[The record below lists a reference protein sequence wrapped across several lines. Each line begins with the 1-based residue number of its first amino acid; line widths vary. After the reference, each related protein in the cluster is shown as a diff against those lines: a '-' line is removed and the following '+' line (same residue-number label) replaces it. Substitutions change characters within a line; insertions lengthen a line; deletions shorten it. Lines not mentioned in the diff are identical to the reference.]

1 MANISTIIDAFIIVY
16 LAYCTFVGL
25 RRGFF
30 NVLVSIFGTYGA
42 CFLAWFFQDKAY
54 SFLNTYLG
62 FSGTI
67 HSSLF
72 FLGLWFLF
80 YTLTYLLA
88 KFLTV
93 FFKLTGVNFILRI
106 IGAVLNLIKGVLIVV
121 VVLTFISGLNVNV
134 FDETALTSRLTS
146 IGSNALNIFRKSVD
160 ENQIEIKKSPKI
172 DKETY
177 IMDDDFRYNLLE
189 R

>member
-1 MANISTIIDAFIIVY
+1 MANISHIIDAFIIVY
-16 LAYCTFVGL
+16 LVYCTIIGV

-42 CFLAWFFQDKAY
+42 CFLAWLFQDNAY

-62 FSGTI
+62 FSGTV

-93 FFKLTGVNFILRI
+93 FFKLTGINFILRI
-106 IGAVLNLIKGVLIVV
+106 IGGALNLIKGVLIVV
-121 VVLTFISGLNVNV
+121 VVLTFISGLNVKA
-134 FDETALTSRLTS
+134 FEETPITSQLTS
-146 IGSNALNIFRKSVD
+146 IGSNALNVLRKSVD
-160 ENQIEIKKSPKI
+160 ENQVEIKMAPTI